1 MSEQE
6 IQIAF
11 WTLIVS
17 SILNL
22 VTMCCNIYWNSV
34 GKREKKKLENF
45 INVRDTI
52 LKYYLP
58 IKYNLLQMELLQI
71 KIKERA
77 SNFDIFSLYSEDSL
91 MRGLREEVISQ
102 YRKYIDTYNELEIKY
117 ADRMIDKKLDE
128 IYTHMCF
135 ILSIDEQVT
144 LYRYKERYSMPCLSD
159 LIKEIDTYSIKN
171 KVF

>member
-6 IQIAF
+6 IKIAF

-22 VTMCCNIYWNSV
+22 VTIVCNIYWNSV

-45 INVRDTI
+45 INTRDTI

-58 IKYNLLQMELLQI
+58 IKYNLLQMELFQVKVKEQI
-71 KIKERA
+71 PD
-77 SNFDIFSLYSEDSL
+77 FDIFSLYSEDSL
-91 MRGLREEVISQ
+91 MRNFREEVIVE
-102 YRKYIDTYNELEIKY
+102 YKKYIDNYNKLEIKY

-128 IYTHMCF
+128 IYTHICF
-135 ILSIDEQVT
+135 ILSIDEQAM
-144 LYRYKERYSMPCLSD
+144 LYKYKERYSMPCLSD
-159 LIKEIDTYSIKN
+159 LIEEIDTYSAKN
-171 KVF
+171 NVF